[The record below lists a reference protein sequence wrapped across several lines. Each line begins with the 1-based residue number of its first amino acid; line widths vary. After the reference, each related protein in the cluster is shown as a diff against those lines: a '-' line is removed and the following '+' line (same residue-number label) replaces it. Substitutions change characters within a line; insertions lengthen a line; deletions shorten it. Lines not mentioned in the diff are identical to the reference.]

1 MFVDYVKITVKA
13 GDGGDGCVAFR
24 REKYVPRGG
33 PAGGNGGNGGDV
45 VFEVD
50 EGISTL
56 VSLRYNK
63 IVKSNHGTH
72 GKGSSMDGENC
83 SPTIVKVPPGTI
95 VKSLDGNIIADLI
108 KDKQQAI
115 IAHGGKGGK
124 GNKFFKSNSNKAPK
138 ISEKGGKG
146 EEFEV
151 IVELKLLADVGI
163 IGFPNVGKSTFI
175 SMCTNVKAKV
185 ADYPFTTIIPNLG
198 VVRTK
203 DNREFVI
210 ADMPGL
216 IEGASAGKGLGHEF
230 LKHIERTTVLC
241 HVIDMSGGIDNR
253 NPIEDYKKI
262 NEEIGSFNSNLML
275 KPQVIVANKMDMES
289 SKENLEAFRK
299 EYPDLEIFEMIAIIN
314 EGLEGVLFRLADLVD
329 TTVRYTSQSEQYDE
343 DNVIYKYVPED
354 VEFNVSKIADH
365 YFVITGAKIEGIF
378 EKTNFDQEDSV
389 LRFARTIKK
398 MGIEDELRNLGC
410 ENGDTVSICD
420 FEFEMID

>member
-1 MFVDYVKITVKA
+1 MFVDYVKVTVKA

-24 REKYVPRGG
+24 REKYVPKGG

-45 VFEVD
+45 IFEVD
-50 EGISTL
+50 EGLSTL
-56 VSLRYNK
+56 VGLRYNK

-83 SPTIVKVPPGTI
+83 SPTIVKVPPGTV
-95 VKSLDGNIIADLI
+95 VKTLDGNIIADLI

-124 GNKFFKSNSNKAPK
+124 GNKFFKSNSNKAPM

-185 ADYPFTTIIPNLG
+185 ANYPFTTIIPNLG
-198 VVRTK
+198 VVRIK
-203 DNREFVI
+203 DGREFVI

-216 IEGASAGKGLGHEF
+216 IEGASSGKGLGHEF

-241 HVIDMSGGIDNR
+241 HVIDMSGGDDNR
-253 NPIEDYKKI
+253 APIEDYLKI
-262 NEEIGSFNSNLML
+262 NEEISNFNADLML
-275 KPQVIVANKMDMES
+275 KPQVVVANKMDMES
-289 SKENLEAFRK
+289 SKQNLIDFKNEF
-299 EYPDLEIFEMIAIIN
+299 PDLEIYEMIAIIN
-314 EGLEGVLFRLADLVD
+314 EGLDGILYRLADLVD
-329 TTVRYTSQSEQYDE
+329 STVRYTSINQKHEE
-343 DNVIYKYVPED
+343 DNVVYKYVPED
-354 VEFNVSKIADH
+354 NEFTVTKIQDH
-365 YFVITGAKIEGIF
+365 YFMISGTKIESFFLI
-378 EKTNFDQEDSV
+378 T
-389 LRFARTIKK
+389 
-398 MGIEDELRNLGC
+398 
-410 ENGDTVSICD
+410 
-420 FEFEMID
+420 